1 MYDFCHA
8 WGGPHP
14 WQRPQIHADEKVRL
28 PQSREEKGS
37 GVTSPNPWAKIQK
50 HRVTDQIS
58 KLKAAVL
65 VLE

>member
-1 MYDFCHA
+1 MYDLCYA

-14 WQRPQIHADEKVRL
+14 WQRSQIHADEKVRL
-28 PQSREEKGS
+28 PYEKGS

-65 VLE
+65 TLE